1 MTLVAEVGEE
11 AEVYWGAGAGVLGEE
26 RVQQHG

>member
-1 MTLVAEVGEE
+1 VGED